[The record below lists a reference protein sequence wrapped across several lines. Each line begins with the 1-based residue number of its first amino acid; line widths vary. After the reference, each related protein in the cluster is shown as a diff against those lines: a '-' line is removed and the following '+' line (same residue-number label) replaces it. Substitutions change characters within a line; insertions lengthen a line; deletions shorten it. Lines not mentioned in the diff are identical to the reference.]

1 MTDAAPVDPLP
12 LLAVVGASAGAVG
25 ALIEILPRLPASHVL
40 PLVIVVHQPP
50 THLSLLAELFARK
63 CKLPVLEARDKAPVA
78 SGHIYFAPPDYH
90 LMIERDMTF
99 VLSLD
104 EPVNFSRPSIDVLL
118 ESAADSVG
126 NKLLAIILTGTNAD
140 GARGLR
146 AVRRAGGTGW
156 VQVPESAQAPAMP
169 RAAIDLAGADA
180 VLTLAEIADGLQRV
194 GRARSNQRTMVG

>member
-1 MTDAAPVDPLP
+1 MTDAVPVHPLP

-25 ALIEILPRLPASHVL
+25 ALIEILPRLPASQVL
-40 PLVIVVHQPP
+40 PLVIVVHQPS

-63 CKLPVLEARDKAPVA
+63 CQLPVLEARDKAPVA

-90 LMIERDMTF
+90 LMIERDLTF

-104 EPVNFSRPSIDVLL
+104 QPVNFSRPSIDVLL

-156 VQVPESAQAPAMP
+156 VQVPETAQAPAMP

-180 VLTLAEIADGLQRV
+180 VLTLAEIADGLKRV
-194 GRARSNQRTMVG
+194 GCARSTQRTMVG